1 MRPYRQFSSF
11 SFCVYLQCSSS
22 FCTTIRLFI
31 VHVSS
36 YPLIHNSMLSKRYF
50 SNQSVFCKVTS
61 NLLKIAP
68 RAFALFLRHLHSCT
82 LSLRSPS
89 LKVIYP
95 VGLNVILCLFEKLV
109 SCFHCTSSS
118 INLKR
123 AKTEILSGLPQCI
136 IHGSHPTDSYP
147 TG

>member
-109 SCFHCTSSS
+109 AF
-118 INLKR
+118 I
-123 AKTEILSGLPQCI
+123 A
-136 IHGSHPTDSYP
+136 HPAVLT
-147 TG
+147 